1 MKRLIILLLATTVA
15 APAIAQHQ
23 GHSMPGHT
31 MPMPKA
37 KPKPAAKPAAKPK
50 PKPAAKKPAAKAPA
64 KATVKAKPKAKAAAK
79 PAARPVAKPA
89 AVKARPKPAPQA
101 VDPHAGHV
109 MPAPVKPAADPHA
122 GHVMPAPATP
132 AADPHAGHVM
142 PAPATPADPH
152 AGHVM
157 PAPAVDPHA
166 GHGMAAEPAAPPVA
180 PPPPGALTGP
190 AHAADTLFDART
202 MSAAREQLRREH
214 GAITTSKLL
223 IDRLE
228 WMIRDGRDGYA
239 WDGEGWIGGDIDK
252 LWIKSEGEGAI
263 GGKPEQAEVQLLW
276 SHAIDPWFDL
286 QAGLR
291 YDFRPDPERAHLA
304 LGVQG
309 LAPYWIEI
317 DAAAFLS
324 DKGDLT
330 ARFEAEYDQRITRKL
345 ILQPR
350 VEFDLAAQDVPEL
363 GIGSGLSTAEAGLR
377 LRYQIVPEFAPY
389 VGLHYERAFGDTR
402 AYRRAAGE
410 DVGGWSLLVG
420 VRTWF

>member
-1 MKRLIILLLATTVA
+1 MKRLLIALLAASVA
-15 APAIAQHQ
+15 TPAIAQHQ
-23 GHSMPGHT
+23 GHSMPGMT
-31 MPMPKA
+31 MPKA

-50 PKPAAKKPAAKAPA
+50 PKPAVKKPAAKTPA
-64 KATVKAKPKAKAAAK
+64 KATVKAKPKPKAVVKPK
-79 PAARPVAKPA
+79 PAA
-89 AVKARPKPAPQA
+89 PKP
-101 VDPHAGHV
+101 
-109 MPAPVKPAADPHA
+109 K
-122 GHVMPAPATP
+122 
-132 AADPHAGHVM
+132 
-142 PAPATPADPH
+142 PADPH

-157 PAPAVDPHA
+157 PMPAQPAADPHAGHAMPAEPVDPHAGHAMPAPTADPHAGHIMPAADPHA
-166 GHGMAAEPAAPPVA
+166 GHGMATEPAAPPVA
-180 PPPPGALTGP
+180 PPPPGALAGP
-190 AHAADTLFDART
+190 ANAADTLFGAGT
-202 MSAAREQLRREH
+202 MAAAREQLRREH

-223 IDRLE
+223 VDRLE

-252 LWIKSEGEGAI
+252 LWIKSEGEGDI
-263 GGKPEQAEVQLLW
+263 GGRPEQAEVQLLW
-276 SHAIDPWFDL
+276 SHAINPWFDL

-330 ARFEAEYDQRITRKL
+330 ARFEAEYDQRITRRL

-350 VEFDLAAQDVPEL
+350 IELDLAAQDVPEL

-377 LRYQIVPEFAPY
+377 LRYQIVPEFTPY
-389 VGLHYERAFGDTR
+389 VGLQYERSFGDTR

-410 DVGGWSLLVG
+410 DEGGWSLLVG
-420 VRTWF
+420 IRTWF